1 MRMRGTMWLV
11 SGGCK
16 IITYLESQ
24 TPRFT
29 TFTESIKIQSI
40 QHARKQI
47 EKRQW
52 LLSDLSDILIQN
64 LHRRLNLTRNPSLP
78 LQGARPRLKWKL
90 TPWKTRKDTTQV
102 TLLTWW
108 KYSTTSFHHFFTHE
122 DFSNFHVPTNIFR
135 GNAHKLISIEI
146 KLEDVHKRL
155 SSLREDKSAEAD
167 DVSPCRLLKYISNEI
182 AQPLQS
188 SSTCLSKKELYHSTG
203 EQQMSPQFTRKAPNI
218 LQKTIGQSV

>member
-1 MRMRGTMWLV
+1 VATKRFKRHFDSKLAQ
-11 SGGCK
+11 K
-16 IITYLESQ
+16 IKFDKKS
-24 TPRFT
+24 F
-29 TFTESIKIQSI
+29 FAS
-40 QHARKQI
+40 ARSKT
-47 EKRQW
+47 KTKVKV
-52 LLSDLSDILIQN
+52 D
-64 LHRRLNLTRNPSLP
+64 P
-78 LQGARPRLKWKL
+78 L
-90 TPWKTRKDTTQV
+90 KDTQGHD
-102 TLLTWW
+102 
-108 KYSTTSFHHFFTHE
+108 TSDTSHMVEILNDQFSSLFTHE

-203 EQQMSPQFTRKAPNI
+203 EQQMSPQFTRKAPKI